1 MVTVVFEVVMVVVVV
16 DVVVVAVNE
25 IYENILLLA
34 GENLFGVNMQILLLA
49 DYVMH
54 LINLI
59 SLNLKL

>member
-1 MVTVVFEVVMVVVVV
+1 MVVVVV
-16 DVVVVAVNE
+16 GVVVVAVNE
-25 IYENILLLA
+25 VYENILLLA

-59 SLNLKL
+59 FD